1 MGRLGM
7 LGSGTS
13 ETTAMHTDYQRIA
26 RAIRYLE
33 RHLEQQPGLD
43 DLAAE
48 LDLSPYHCQRL
59 FQRWAGIS
67 PKRFLQYLTVEHA
80 KRLLAESN
88 SLLEASLASG
98 LSGPSR
104 LHDHFVTLEAIT
116 PGEFRRRGKGLAI
129 RYGIHDSPFGSMLLA
144 VTGRGVCGLYFLGQ
158 AALET
163 LLDELAA
170 DWPEARIVADQQAS
184 GAVAER
190 LFAGGGY
197 NPGRPLHLL
206 VRGSNFQVSV
216 WKALLRIPPGM
227 LCSYRQLAEAI
238 DRPRAVRAVGSA
250 VGANPIS
257 GLIPCHRVIRTSG
270 ALGGYRWGL
279 TRKRALIV
287 RESALRDLEQ
297 RHETR
302 ALAKVG

>member
-1 MGRLGM
+1 M
-7 LGSGTS
+7 LGSATS
-13 ETTAMHTDYQRIA
+13 ENVVMHTDYQRIA

-33 RHLEQQPGLD
+33 RHLEQQPGLE
-43 DLAAE
+43 DLATE
-48 LDLSPYHCQRL
+48 LDLSPFHCQRL

-80 KRLLAESN
+80 KRRLAESN

-98 LSGPSR
+98 LSGTSR

-116 PGEFRRRGKGLAI
+116 PGEFRRRGEGLTI
-129 RYGIHDSPFGSMLLA
+129 RYGIHDSPFGPMLLA
-144 VTGRGVCGLYFLGQ
+144 VTERGVCGLYFLGQ

-163 LLDELAA
+163 LLDELAE
-170 DWPEARIVADQQAS
+170 DWPEARLAADQQAS
-184 GAVAER
+184 GTIAER
-190 LFAGGGY
+190 LFAGGF
-197 NPGRPLHLL
+197 NPGQPLHLL

-216 WKALLRIPPGM
+216 WKALLRIPPGT

-257 GLIPCHRVIRTSG
+257 WLIPCHRVIRASG

-279 TRKRALIV
+279 TRKQALIAW
-287 RESALRDLEQ
+287 ESAQRDES
-297 RHETR
+297 EV
-302 ALAKVG
+302 LAEAG